1 MKRRIQS
8 NIKSDF
14 SIAGIQPIDKGK
26 QPANRFDPR
35 LPRKQKV
42 WKEAGINDLN
52 WDELASDYIDDAIP
66 IDTAPNNTHEK
77 DDQVAIQSSSTNTT
91 QSFSETDYLS
101 MTQSNDTSS
110 PIPAKNQKL
119 NEKEFLLKHIEPFPQ
134 DPPLEKCNC
143 VPNG

>member
-1 MKRRIQS
+1 MKRRTQS
-8 NIKSDF
+8 NIKSGF
-14 SIAGIQPIDKGK
+14 SISGIQPIDKGK

-35 LPRKQKV
+35 LPRKYKV
-42 WKEAGINDLN
+42 WKEAGIKDLN
-52 WDELASDYIDDAIP
+52 WDELANIDDAIL
-66 IDTAPNNTHEK
+66 IDRAPNNTHEK

-110 PIPAKNQKL
+110 PIFAKNQKL
-119 NEKEFLLKHIEPFPQ
+119 NEKEFLLKDIEPFSY
-134 DPPLEKCNC
+134 DPPLEKYNC